1 MRLRGDR
8 KHAEIWAFGKAA
20 EAVMAKFDRLRY
32 QLIPYIYSQA
42 KQTYDTGSPFMR
54 TFWVDFPK
62 DSKVGNTGD
71 QYMFGP
77 AFLVAPVTEQ
87 AQTEKDV
94 YLPAGADWYNFWTNE
109 KFSGGQ
115 TIKVAAP
122 IDQIPVFVKAGS
134 IVPIGSDIQSTATK
148 QIIAS
153 VKVYPGKDAD
163 FTLYDD
169 NGVSWDYDK
178 GKNSSTVKLH
188 WNETTKVLSGAGNAN
203 VTVIGK

>member
-1 MRLRGDR
+1 MRLHGDR

-54 TFWVDFPK
+54 ALWVDFPK

-87 AQTEKDV
+87 AQTGTYQRARIGITFGLTRNFPAVKPLKLQRLLIRFL
-94 YLPAGADWYNFWTNE
+94 YL
-109 KFSGGQ
+109 
-115 TIKVAAP
+115 
-122 IDQIPVFVKAGS
+122 
-134 IVPIGSDIQSTATK
+134 
-148 QIIAS
+148 
-153 VKVYPGKDAD
+153 
-163 FTLYDD
+163 
-169 NGVSWDYDK
+169 
-178 GKNSSTVKLH
+178 
-188 WNETTKVLSGAGNAN
+188 
-203 VTVIGK
+203 